1 MPFGEGPR
9 KCLGMLLAKTE
20 MRVSLPHLL
29 PLQTQHFWV
38 GSSPDH
44 SSFNMRE
51 LVMQEIQSY
60 CKI

>member
-29 PLQTQHFWV
+29 PLQSQLSLLAWF
-38 GSSPDH
+38 
-44 SSFNMRE
+44 
-51 LVMQEIQSY
+51 LA
-60 CKI
+60 